1 MVRKYYKAINFDLI
15 INNLKE
21 YYDKANH
28 LNAYNDIRSYLTSRG
43 FEHRQGSGYRS
54 REKLSDIEITAVVR
68 EMGKK
73 FPWLHKCVGQFDVTN
88 IGQNYSLIAI
98 LEPEELDLEEP
109 EYSGG
114 RS

>member
-1 MVRKYYKAINFDLI
+1 MERKYYKAINFDLN
-15 INNLKE
+15 INHLKD
-21 YYDKANH
+21 YYSKENH
-28 LNAYNDIRSYLTSRG
+28 LNAYSDIRSYLLKKG

-54 REKLSDIEITAVVR
+54 KEKLTDIEITAIVR

-98 LEPEELDLEEP
+98 LEPEDLDLDEP
-109 EYSGG
+109 MKIDE
-114 RS
+114 